1 MIPFLNISYVLNLH
15 VSVCRAFA
23 QCTEPHIFLSIF
35 SAGKM
40 LSHVLQ
46 VEAETEADAGHCDCR
61 GRNHVPSSTNTT
73 VTLLLLL
80 SPTIPTHP
88 QFI

>member
-46 VEAETEADAGHCDCR
+46 VETEADAGHCDCR

-73 VTLLLLL
+73 VTLSLLL